1 MDLASRLFK
10 GDRVIWIIF
19 MFLCLISVTEVFSA
33 TSTIAY
39 KNSNYWMPIIRHASF
54 LLMGF
59 AGVLILHNLPYKAF
73 IGFGLFLPVAIF
85 LLAITPF
92 VGVEINGEPRW
103 LEILGIRFQPS
114 EVAKLSAVCY
124 MALVLSKRD
133 KLTDAQMFKYI
144 LIGVGITCAFIFSN
158 NGSTAILLFAIMVM
172 MMFVG
177 QIQLKRILE
186 LVGVAAAGLALLVAL
201 LMVSPDSVMEH
212 LPERAHTWKARIE
225 HFFSSH
231 DRAADASGGKTLT
244 FDDEHYQEDHAK
256 IAIAQGGLFGKKPGH
271 GQQRDFLPQ
280 AYSDFIYAI
289 IIEEI
294 GLVGGF
300 FVLFLYLVLM
310 IRVAMIARRC
320 HTLFPKF
327 LVLGCGLLIV
337 TQALINMAVA
347 VGVFPVTG
355 QPLPLISRGGTS
367 TVISCVYI
375 GIILSVSRFGANIG
389 NEEDPLPEEPET
401 AGAETALPGVT
412 REEIN
417 QWVPGVD
424 GEIAKPDPGRE
435 EEKGSPLTDNPD

>member
-1 MDLASRLFK
+1 M
-10 GDRVIWIIF
+10 
-19 MFLCLISVTEVFSA
+19 
-33 TSTIAY
+33 
-39 KNSNYWMPIIRHASF
+39 
-54 LLMGF
+54 
-59 AGVLILHNLPYKAF
+59 
-73 IGFGLFLPVAIF
+73 
-85 LLAITPF
+85 AITPF

-144 LIGVGITCAFIFSN
+144 LIGIGLACGFIFFN
-158 NGSTAILLFAIMVM
+158 NGSTAILLFTIMVM
-172 MMFVG
+172 MMFIG
-177 QIQLKRILE
+177 QIKVLRIVKL
-186 LVGVAAAGLALLVAL
+186 LGVCVAALVLLLTVL
-201 LMVSPDSVMEH
+201 FVTPDSVMNYM
-212 LPERAHTWKARIE
+212 PNRFHTWKARIE
-225 HFFSSH
+225 RFSSSD
-231 DRAADASGGKTLT
+231 DRLDTKEGKVLTL
-244 FDDEHYQEDHAK
+244 DDEHYQEDHAK
-256 IAIAQGGLFGKKPGH
+256 IAIAQGGLLGKKPGH

-289 IIEEI
+289 IIEEM

-300 FVLFLYLVLM
+300 FVLFLYLALL

-337 TQALINMAVA
+337 TQALVNMAVA

-389 NEEDPLPEEPET
+389 NEEDQLLEEKQET
-401 AGAETALPGVT
+401 SETTLPGVSK
-412 REEIN
+412 EEIDN
-417 QWVPGVD
+417 WVPDVD
-424 GEIAKPDPGRE
+424 SGKKNSFQNERNKI
-435 EEKGSPLTDNPD
+435 